1 MELQARCRH
10 IAAECNQR
18 EKWGLP
24 PAALDD
30 LCQQVLRFLSS
41 DDSPTELYK
50 VIYHYFHDGPQVE
63 VMMQPGHPEGE
74 RCWEAVRVWFIQRAT
89 HYGVT
94 LSEAEDVAQEAWQR
108 ARQSLRSFSFRSRLR
123 TWLGAIILHACQDW
137 HRRQGMPIISLD
149 PSEAITLAETVTD
162 AQTETPEEVLLRE
175 ERAMLLDIT
184 LRRLLSHRDVLILR
198 YSFFERYGIEE
209 TDGVRRVFQWTDE
222 RIAQQVGLAP
232 SSVPTIRKRILERL
246 RSNPE
251 LVRLVKEIFGPDWL
265 SPSGE
270 VSDSERVIRLEE

>member
-18 EKWGLP
+18 EGWGLP

-41 DDSPTELYK
+41 DVSPTELYK
-50 VIYHYFHDGPQVE
+50 VICNYFHDGSQVE

-74 RCWEAVRVWFIQRAT
+74 RCWEAVRAWFIQRAT
-89 HYGVT
+89 HHGVAP
-94 LSEAEDVAQEAWQR
+94 SEAEDVAQEAWYK
-108 ARQSLRSFSFRSRLR
+108 ARQSLHLFSFRSRLR
-123 TWLGAIILHACQDW
+123 TWFGAIIFHACQDW
-137 HRRQGMPIISLD
+137 RRRQKVPPILLD
-149 PSEAITLAETVTD
+149 PTEVMILVETSTD
-162 AQTETPEEVLLRE
+162 ARTETPEEVLLRE

-232 SSVPTIRKRILERL
+232 SSVPTIRRRILERL
-246 RSNPE
+246 RSNSE
-251 LVRLVKEIFGPDWL
+251 LVRLISEIFGPDWL
-265 SPSGE
+265 SRFGK
-270 VSDSERVIRLEE
+270 VSDSGHAVRLEE